1 MLYTRS
7 KKRMQVFSSFSSTD
21 VVVTGTSSRGVQAL
35 RDFLHFAESG
45 RMPHIKE
52 SERAP
57 DSDFEVAVIE
67 MLSRHGYQCEPQVG
81 VAGFFID
88 LAVRDPGQPGRYLMG
103 IECDGAAYHSAKSAR
118 DRDRLRQSVLEQ
130 LGWNIRRIWSVDWFR
145 NARVQIEPILQ
156 ELARLRTE
164 PVEEAEELI
173 EKPEE
178 LAIQQVADEQN
189 EHAER
194 ITVDGS
200 HSLREKLIW
209 LDQKVIRPELPH
221 IPDNQRLL
229 RSAMVEALLEFMPED
244 RAEFQQLIPGYL
256 RTGTN
261 PAEGKYIDDVLTL
274 ISEHE

>member
-1 MLYTRS
+1 M
-7 KKRMQVFSSFSSTD
+7 
-21 VVVTGTSSRGVQAL
+21 QAL

-52 SERAP
+52 NDRAP

-67 MLSRHGYQCEPQVG
+67 MLARHGYQCEPQVG

-88 LAVRDPGQPGRYLMG
+88 LAVRDPGQPGRSVMG
-103 IECDGAAYHSAKSAR
+103 IACDGAAYHSATSAR

-164 PVEEAEELI
+164 PVEVAEVPVE
-173 EKPEE
+173 ESEE
-178 LAIQQVADEQN
+178 LAIQQVADDQS

-194 ITVDGS
+194 ITIEGG

-209 LDQKVIRPELPH
+209 LDENVIRSKLPDV
-221 IPDNQRLL
+221 PDHQRLL
-229 RSAMVEALLEFMPED
+229 RPAMLEALLEFQPSD
-244 RAEFQQLIPGYL
+244 RLEFQQMIPGYL
-256 RTGTN
+256 RTGTHS
-261 PAEGKYIDDVLTL
+261 AEGRYIDDVLVL
-274 ISEHE
+274 IGGQ